1 MSDERPGT
9 RVLILV
15 DGPGGVGKTTFCK
28 YLYSKLNCL
37 PDERGLESLAT
48 YYHFPTEGIPKTFD
62 TMLHDQIKK
71 MSGFAQT
78 PSDRDHYYVCD
89 RWAAS
94 TIVYQGVQSKNA
106 DPVKMA
112 LNAYEGIFRL
122 FDKVVIVC
130 MNGSD
135 LAIRKSRH
143 LRVIEDVL
151 SSAEKTADI
160 SPNDLFVK
168 LLSLSEKSHIPEEY
182 RKLTSRL
189 ITALAEK
196 HCDRAEPM
204 LYGPRRTSLGIQPSN
219 LEMDGIVVT
228 DLSSIT
234 RHSKKGVVSFAKPG
248 GGHILMVTSFLENH
262 GDVGSMM
269 ERLADNVVNL
279 SVYQKRHNSMVIDRG
294 NFASEVKDLL
304 PAQFKVA
311 DEPRQSGSVK
321 ADAAELESALDRAVA
336 QGADDA
342 IPF

>member
-1 MSDERPGT
+1 MSDERPGM
-9 RVLILV
+9 RVLLLV

-28 YLYSKLNCL
+28 HLYSKLNGL
-37 PDERGLESLAT
+37 SDERGLGALAT

-62 TMLHDQIKK
+62 AMLHDQVKK
-71 MSGFAQT
+71 MSGFVQT
-78 PSDRDHYYVCD
+78 HGDRDHYYVCD

-94 TIVYQGVQSKNA
+94 TIVYQGVQSKKA

-112 LNAYEGIFRL
+112 LNAYEGVFRL
-122 FDKVVIVC
+122 FDKVIIIC

-189 ITALAEK
+189 VTALAEK
-196 HCDRAEPM
+196 HCDRAEPA
-204 LYGPRRTSLGIQPSN
+204 LYGMARVALGIQPINLASN
-219 LEMDGIVVT
+219 GIVVAE
-228 DLSSIT
+228 LSSIT
-234 RHSKKGVVSFAKPG
+234 RHSKKSVVSFAKPG
-248 GGHILMVTSFLENH
+248 GGHIFMVTSFLENH
-262 GDVGSMM
+262 SDVGSMM
-269 ERLADNVVNL
+269 ELLADDVVTMAAH
-279 SVYQKRHNSMVIDRG
+279 QKQYNSMVISRG
-294 NFASEVKDLL
+294 NFANEVKDLL

-311 DEPRQSGSVK
+311 DEPRQSGTVK
-321 ADAAELESALDRAVA
+321 ADAPGVESAVDGAVA